1 MPLIDVL
8 DSSKDSSKDID
19 ILGIIRVATSFIA
32 ECICTYTSWACA
44 HACVCVHVLSL
55 NCRRTSYDRYCKVFC
70 CILHRHILHVL
81 SLNWCCTAD
90 TVGGA
95 NTPQFTKQ
103 NGRARNLARGPR
115 RTKCPQIT
123 TRTCIST
130 LSPTSDGPVEGALAA
145 HANTTRVHV
154 CVNH

>member
-32 ECICTYTSWACA
+32 ECICTYTSSACA

-90 TVGGA
+90 TLHISMKYWPATSKSSGSAWDSAFRRPSRYSPSVG
-95 NTPQFTKQ
+95 
-103 NGRARNLARGPR
+103 RNLCLSIML
-115 RTKCPQIT
+115 RTEYNDTIT
-123 TRTCIST
+123 
-130 LSPTSDGPVEGALAA
+130 
-145 HANTTRVHV
+145 
-154 CVNH
+154 